1 MRSGRMRWGG
11 LSLCCALTFGGCSSD
26 STSGSVDTIEA
37 TPSVAG
43 TVGVVT
49 GSSQTV
55 SVSFSS
61 SDGKVIRSLV
71 VNEMSSLPAGW
82 SGPASFDCA
91 TVSTGSGCVL
101 GLKYAPSAVT
111 NGTLNLTYAYID
123 DAGNAKT
130 GSIAIPYAATSNNN
144 IVATVSASGQVN
156 AVVGSGSQTVSVAFT
171 TDDGQPATG
180 LTLTTT
186 PASLPAGWA
195 APASF
200 SCAKVTTGSGC
211 LLALGYAPS
220 AAGSGTLTI
229 DYAYKDD
236 AGTAKTGS
244 TNIAYAATTNNN
256 IVGTVAPTG
265 QINAVIGGPSHTV
278 SVTFTTDDRNSATA
292 LTLSTD
298 LSTLPAGWSSTQSSL
313 ACESVSS
320 GNGCQLQLTYA
331 PSTAASGTLTLNY
344 AYRDN
349 SGAAKSGSINIAY
362 AGTAHNNV
370 TGTASPSGQ
379 INAVVAN
386 GGQAVSV
393 NFTSDNGVAS
403 GFALTTALSAL
414 PSGWTSS
421 ETSLVCATVGTSGS
435 ACQLPLT
442 YTPTAAGTGT
452 LVLAYGYTNDAGTA
466 ATGTVSI
473 PYASTVHDTVSG
485 TVNPSG
491 TVGVAVSNSQI
502 VTVVFTT
509 SDGNAASGL
518 AIGNSGNG
526 GLGSLPSG
534 WSVTGGAGTFSCS
547 SVSSGSNCELSLTY
561 APTIAGNGTV
571 ALNFTYTDN
580 AGTAQAGT
588 VDIAYVALAQ
598 HAYIPDYSTGLHVC
612 SVNGADGTLTSCQTT
627 GDGFTGASGITF
639 FSGTTAEYAY
649 VADAPV
655 SAVYLCVVN
664 SDGTL
669 AAGCTA
675 QSSQSAYFNN
685 PFHMTVLGST
695 LYVTNQGSIP
705 GGVVTTCAI
714 SSTDGTLS
722 NCVGTAA
729 GSGLDYAGGTTFDGA
744 VAFVAATNDGLFICD
759 FDSTDATLSACAAAA
774 PSPSFSFSAWSVVLS
789 GTTAYIANGYNGVA
803 TCTLGSGS
811 ALSSCGNTNVASNN
825 PTATGFVLNAGRA
838 YVSTYGFLGA
848 SYVYLCGASGISAST
863 CADAVTDGS
872 DSGFN
877 APFDVVIH

>member
-26 STSGSVDTIEA
+26 SAPGSADTIEA

-61 SDGKVIRSLV
+61 SDGEVTRSLV
-71 VNEMSSLPAGW
+71 VNEMSDLPAGW
-82 SGPASFDCA
+82 SGPSSFDCA

-101 GLKYAPSAVT
+101 NLKFAPSVAAT
-111 NGTLNLTYAYID
+111 GTLNLTYGYID
-123 DAGNAKT
+123 DAGTAKT
-130 GSIAIPYAATSNNN
+130 GSIAIPYLATSNDNV
-144 IVATVSASGQVN
+144 VATVSPTGQVN

-171 TDDGQPATG
+171 TDDGQPATSI
-180 LTLTTT
+180 TVTTT
-186 PASLPAGWA
+186 PTTLPAGWA
-195 APASF
+195 GPASF

-211 LLALGYAPS
+211 LLSLSYAPS
-220 AAGSGTLTI
+220 AAGSGTFTI

-278 SVTFTTDDRNSATA
+278 SVTFTTDDGNPATA
-292 LTLSTD
+292 FTVSTD

-313 ACESVSS
+313 ACESAGS

-331 PSTAASGTLTLNY
+331 PSAAANGTLTLNY
-344 AYRDN
+344 GYRDN
-349 SGAAKSGSINIAY
+349 SGTAKNGSINIDY
-362 AGTAHNNV
+362 AATAHNNV

-379 INAVVAN
+379 INAVVGTGA
-386 GGQAVSV
+386 QAVSV
-393 NFTSDNGVAS
+393 NFTSDNGLAA
-403 GFALTTALSAL
+403 GLALTTALTAL

-421 ETSLVCATVGTSGS
+421 ATSFACATVGTSGS
-435 ACQLPLT
+435 TCQLPLT
-442 YTPTAAGTGT
+442 YAPTAAGTGT
-452 LVLAYGYTNDAGTA
+452 LVLAYGYTNDAGAA

-485 TVNPSG
+485 AVTPSG
-491 TVGVAVSNSQI
+491 TVGVTVGGSQA

-509 SDGNAASGL
+509 SDGNAAGDL
-518 AIGNSGNG
+518 AIGSSGTG

-547 SVSSGSNCELSLTY
+547 SVSSGSGCELSLTY

-571 ALNFTYTDN
+571 ALDFTYTDN

-588 VDIAYVALAQ
+588 VSIAYVALAQ

-612 SVNGADGTLTSCQTT
+612 SVNGVDGTLTGCQTT
-627 GDGFTGASGITF
+627 GDGFTGASGIAF
-639 FSGTTAEYAY
+639 FSGATANYAY

-669 AAGCTA
+669 ATGCTA
-675 QSSQSAYFNN
+675 QGAYFNN

-705 GGVVTTCAI
+705 GGVVTACAI

-722 NCVGTAA
+722 NCVGTAT

-744 VAFVAATNDGLFICD
+744 LAFVAATNDGLFLCN
-759 FDSTDATLSACAAAA
+759 FDSADAILSACTAAA

-789 GTTAYIANGYNGVA
+789 GTTAYIANGYYGVA
-803 TCTLGSGS
+803 TCTLGSGG
-811 ALSSCGNTNVASNN
+811 ALSSCGNTSVASNN
-825 PTATGFVLNAGRA
+825 PTATGFILNGGHA
-838 YVSTYGFLGA
+838 YVSTYGFSGA
-848 SYVYLCGASGISAST
+848 SHVYLCAASGISAST
-863 CADAVTDGS
+863 CADSVTDGS
-872 DSGFN
+872 DSGFRR
-877 APFDVVIH
+877 PFDVVIH